1 MNQHRYLFVLSAFAV
16 VTIFSGCRKESE
28 FQPWTQIDY
37 NKALLPGQVALR
49 KINDPARIPD
59 FTSAAYDL
67 KDVRGSINNSLRYL
81 KKASSQGFFP
91 MGDITHQRVV
101 DSLNEFGSLIDNGYI
116 GPRLNDAIREKFD
129 VYESIGCDGRGTVLF
144 TGYYTPIFDGSKTRT
159 AKYRFPLYKKPDDL
173 QKDIYGKIL
182 GRKGPGGQLTKYPS
196 RAEIESTGMLAGQEL
211 VWLGDAFE
219 VYIAHVQGSAK
230 IRLPDGKLVGVGYA
244 ANNGYEYKGISQAMI
259 DDGKITTSQL
269 SLSAMIAHFK
279 QHPDQVSRYA
289 NENPRFVFFRDESGN
304 PRGSLNEPVTTM
316 RSIAT
321 DKSVFPRAG
330 IAFFSTRLP
339 QAMSSGQI
347 LTSDYTGFA
356 MDQDTGGAIRAAG
369 RCDIYMGVGD
379 MAGELAGQVHQEGEL
394 YYIFIKE

>member
-1 MNQHRYLFVLSAFAV
+1 MNQRRYFLVLSAFAV
-16 VTIFSGCRKESE
+16 IIIFGGCRKESE
-28 FQPWTQIDY
+28 FLPWTQIDY

-59 FTSAAYDL
+59 FTAAAYDL

-196 RAEIESTGMLAGQEL
+196 RAEIESSGMLAGQEL

-230 IRLPDGKLVGVGYA
+230 IRLDDGKLIGVGYA

-289 NENPRFVFFRDESGN
+289 NENPRFVFFRDESGS
-304 PRGSLNEPVTTM
+304 PRGSLNESVTTM

-347 LTSDYTGFA
+347 HTSDYTGFA

-369 RCDIYMGVGD
+369 RCDIYMGIGD
-379 MAGELAGQVHQEGEL
+379 MAGELAGQVYQEGKL
-394 YYIFIKE
+394 YYIFVKE